1 MVRKSDVCC
10 WYRRCRRLRFRGT
23 HRVVHV
29 FLFLKRSGK
38 RKSVDVRHFIRAH
51 KTHTKHGLKI
61 NAIHGRRRGHETR
74 LDEHRFVQTDVR
86 GCVFVV
92 VRDVVVV
99 VVSVRRGKEKV
110 FRFCLPDTRDRPL
123 RTPNEKRRFA
133 RRIRRQPV
141 SYTHLTL
148 PTILLV

>member
-1 MVRKSDVCC
+1 MRKSDVCC
-10 WYRRCRRLRFRGT
+10 WYRWCRRLRFRGT

-38 RKSVDVRHFIRAH
+38 RKSVDIRHFIRAH

-74 LDEHRFVQTDVR
+74 LDEHRFVQTVVR

-92 VRDVVVV
+92 RNVVVV
-99 VVSVRRGKEKV
+99 INVRGKEKV
-110 FRFCLPDTRDRPL
+110 FRFCLPDTRDRPP
-123 RTPNEKRRFA
+123 RTPNEKRRFTQ
-133 RRIRRQPV
+133 RIRRQRRLDAETKKGCEV
-141 SYTHLTL
+141 
-148 PTILLV
+148 